1 MSHFAAS
8 PLLKLTFELNM
19 EMFAFGPLCCWIF
32 FEMPGHF
39 SLGVKRIFKVI
50 MAGFKFLRERKDE
63 WLIRVQ
69 GGEAKHPYKNTR
81 EFNYGV
87 WSHFAENFRRSPIIS
102 VL

>member
-1 MSHFAAS
+1 M
-8 PLLKLTFELNM
+8 LLVPFVAGFFRNAR
-19 EMFAFGPLCCWIF
+19 AFLIG
-32 FEMPGHF
+32 
-39 SLGVKRIFKVI
+39 SKKDFKVI

-69 GGEAKHPYKNTR
+69 GGEAKHPYENTR